1 MNTAFLVGTPLSAN
15 TVGGGGGS
23 FLYNAWQQNTAI
35 RFGTSG
41 ILGNAIFFGLDRI
54 LFPVIMNAASKL
66 SASNI
71 SKWISQNAASV
82 SFFVAYLLDIAVQHL
97 LNAWLVFGL
106 ETINTRQLYLS
117 SLATSYTAYFGTL
130 CGSTILQAFL
140 IQHGVSKAD
149 AFWITIALGSII
161 NYIVLTSLN
170 ATKKTDE
177 QESKCYNSSNTGT
190 QAMIPIWGIRKT
202 EDKFI
207 HDYFTNSLSD
217 TGSHLRI

>member
-1 MNTAFLVGTPLSAN
+1 MNTALLVSAPLSAN
-15 TVGGGGGS
+15 TVGGGGSS
-23 FLYNAWQQNTAI
+23 FLYNVWQQNTAI

-54 LFPVIMNAASKL
+54 LFPVILNAAGR
-66 SASNI
+66 SASNM
-71 SKWISQNAASV
+71 SKWISHNAASV
-82 SFFVAYLLDIAVQHL
+82 SFFVAYLLDIGVQHI

-117 SLATSYTAYFGTL
+117 SLASSYTAYFGTL

-140 IQHGVSKAD
+140 IQHGVAKGD

-170 ATKKTDE
+170 ATKKE
-177 QESKCYNSSNTGT
+177 KESKCSTDSNTA
-190 QAMIPIWGIRKT
+190 QAMIPIWGTRT
-202 EDKFI
+202 FDNL
-207 HDYFTNSLSD
+207 HDYFTNIFSD
-217 TGSHLRI
+217 TGSHLGI